1 MKNQEYRDSVFRTI
15 FNNKQ
20 RALELYN
27 ILYETDY
34 DNPEMVK
41 LITLEDVL
49 FTPRKNDLAFLMED
63 KFIIVIEHQ
72 STINENMPIRLLLYI
87 ARLYEKILASENIYR
102 RKQISLP
109 TPEFIVLYNG
119 EDNLCIHRKKVT
131 EKILKLSDAFKEKLK
146 DIPLELMVKVIDIR
160 YSSQHK
166 ILQQRSILKEYS
178 EFVEVVYEEQKIEE
192 EKEKAFQKAIKKC
205 IERNILKEFLE
216 RNSSEVLNM
225 LTLEYN
231 EEVAKRIER
240 EEARE
245 EGREEGIKGT
255 VSVLKELNIPLQTIL
270 VKIQEQ
276 YNLSSEEAEKY
287 L

>member
-1 MKNQEYRDSVFRTI
+1 MIKNQEYRDSVFRTI

-102 RKQISLP
+102 RKQILLP

-131 EKILKLSDAFKEKLK
+131 EK
-146 DIPLELMVKVIDIR
+146 
-160 YSSQHK
+160 
-166 ILQQRSILKEYS
+166 
-178 EFVEVVYEEQKIEE
+178 
-192 EKEKAFQKAIKKC
+192 
-205 IERNILKEFLE
+205 
-216 RNSSEVLNM
+216 
-225 LTLEYN
+225 
-231 EEVAKRIER
+231 
-240 EEARE
+240 
-245 EGREEGIKGT
+245 
-255 VSVLKELNIPLQTIL
+255 VLK
-270 VKIQEQ
+270 
-276 YNLSSEEAEKY
+276 
-287 L
+287 